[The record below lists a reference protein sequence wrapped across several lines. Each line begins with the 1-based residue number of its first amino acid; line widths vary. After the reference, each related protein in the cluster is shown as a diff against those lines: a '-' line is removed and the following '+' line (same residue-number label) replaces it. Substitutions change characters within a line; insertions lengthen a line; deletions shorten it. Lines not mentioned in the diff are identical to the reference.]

1 MITLEYD
8 FNVSLSQVFE
18 ENKEVIFNS
27 GFDLIYKNYNNFYVS
42 ELLMVRIKIIGVTYD
57 ITIHRHNFIYLLEE
71 YISYFEEKEEYEK
84 CKLSLLIIKRL
95 NKINTFI
102 KH

>member
-1 MITLEYD
+1 MLTLEYD
-8 FNVSLSQVFE
+8 FNVSLRQVLE
-18 ENKEVIFNS
+18 ENKEVIVNS
-27 GFDLIYKNYNNFYVS
+27 SFDLICKNYNDFYVV
-42 ELLMVRIKIIGVTYD
+42 ELLMLRIIIKGVTYEF
-57 ITIHRHNFIYLLEE
+57 TTNRRNFISLLEE
-71 YISYFEEKEEYEK
+71 CISYFEEKEEYEK